1 MGRGIIRLLSFFA
14 KEMAEIRRQPRLIIS
29 LVLGPF
35 LILAL
40 FGLGYSGEQPRL
52 RTILVVPAGLED
64 DPRVNDLVKNLGPSF
79 DVRAVTTDADAAA
92 RQLSAGDIDVV
103 EVIPEGI
110 NDFFGRTEQTPITVL
125 YNEID
130 PLQEQ
135 WIQYLTY
142 VQVKELNTA
151 LLLNVASGSQAE
163 VGSLDTY
170 VREARAQLETLQSGL
185 RAASSAQARTA
196 IQRLRSNSGLILAGL
211 VLANRQGANDE
222 AQQNVEQIQNDL
234 SAIEEAIDSGRLQ
247 NQEQRI
253 ASINERLQEVEQV
266 SSQLRAVPPLVL
278 VSPLVSRPQNV
289 AQTSY
294 QPTYITY
301 YSPGVVAL
309 LLQHMAVTLAALS
322 LVRENL
328 LGSVEM
334 FRVAPV
340 GSMQIIIGKYLAY
353 TLFASVIAAVLTAG
367 LYYGL
372 GVPFVGNIW
381 WFVISVLLLIW
392 ASLGLGFL
400 ISAISKSESQAVQ
413 FSMIALLASVFFSGF
428 FLPLENF
435 IPEVRSAAYVL
446 PVTHGVQALQSV
458 MLRGRIP
465 DLLSLGGLAAIAL
478 VCFLL
483 AWQLWRRNLKRR

>member
-1 MGRGIIRLLSFFA
+1 MGKGIIRLFSFFA
-14 KEMAEIRRQPRLIIS
+14 KELAEIRRQPRLILS

-40 FGLGYSGEQPRL
+40 FGLGYSGEQPKL
-52 RTILVVPAGLED
+52 RTILVVPPSLEN
-64 DPRVNDLVKNLGPSF
+64 DPQVDQLVKNLGPAFEVVS
-79 DVRAVTTDADAAA
+79 VTSDQDAAA
-92 RQLSAGDIDVV
+92 QQLSTGTIDVV

-110 NDFFGRTEQTPITVL
+110 TEFFGRTEQTPITIL

-142 VQVKELNTA
+142 VQIKELNSA
-151 LLLNVASGSQAE
+151 LLLNVATGSREQ
-163 VGSLDTY
+163 VGSMDTY
-170 VREARAQLETLQSGL
+170 IREARTQLETLQNGL
-185 RAASSAQARTA
+185 RVASDPQARNA
-196 IQRLRSNSGLILAGL
+196 IRRLRSNSGLILAGL
-211 VLANRQGANDE
+211 VLANQQEANNDARQD
-222 AQQNVEQIQNDL
+222 VEQIQTDL
-234 SAIEEAIDSGRLQ
+234 TAIEAAMESGRLQ
-247 NQEQRI
+247 EQEQRI
-253 ASINERLQEVEQV
+253 DSIRGRLEEVEQV
-266 SSQLRAVPPLVL
+266 SSQLKAVPPEVL

-289 AQTSY
+289 AQTNY

-328 LGSVEM
+328 LGSVEL

-353 TLFASVIAAVLTAG
+353 TLFAGVIAAVLTAA

-372 GVPFVGNIW
+372 GVPLVGSIW
-381 WFVISVLLLIW
+381 WYALSVLLLIW

-413 FSMIALLASVFFSGF
+413 FSMIALLGSVFFSGF

-435 IPEVRSAAYVL
+435 IAQVRTVAYVL
-446 PVTHGVQALQSV
+446 PVTNGVQALQSV
-458 MLRGRIP
+458 MLRGRAPNIFT
-465 DLLSLGGLAAIAL
+465 LGGLALIAL
-478 VCFLL
+478 VCFML
-483 AWQLWRRNLKRR
+483 AWLLWRRNLKRR